1 MDIDIGGAFA
11 ALVDGLQSH
20 FAPVFDGIST
30 LLTAITGGL
39 EASLL
44 ALPAP
49 VMIALVTALAW
60 WVASRGVAT
69 FTLVGLLLI
78 DRVDLSG
85 IGIPFAIGMDLW
97 ALAMETLAL
106 VLTATVLSFVVGLPL
121 GVAAAKRDLV
131 QRLVRPVLDFM
142 QTLPAFVY
150 LIPAVLLFGLGEA
163 PGVLAT
169 FVFATPPC
177 VRLTALGIRQ
187 VPDDVVEAADA
198 FGSTPWQK
206 LWKVELPVAAPT
218 ILAGV
223 NQTIM
228 LALSMVVIAALIGAG
243 GLGNPVVQGV
253 TQLRTAPGFEG
264 GLAIVILAI
273 ILDRITQSIGDRVGP
288 PERHTA

>member
-1 MDIDIGGAFA
+1 MEIDIGEAFA
-11 ALVDGLQSH
+11 QAVRWLQEH
-20 FAPVFDGIST
+20 FAPFFDGLS
-30 LLTAITGGL
+30 TAITAVTGML
-39 EASLL
+39 EAVLL
-44 ALPAP
+44 TLPSG
-49 VMIALVTALAW
+49 VMIALFVALAW
-60 WVASRGVAT
+60 RLASRGVAGFT
-69 FTLVGLLLI
+69 FVGMLLI
-78 DRVDLSG
+78 DRVDLAG
-85 IGIPFAIGMDLW
+85 VGVPLAFGMDLW
-97 ALAMETLAL
+97 PLAMETLAL
-106 VLTATVLSFVVGLPL
+106 VLTATSLSFLVGLPL
-121 GVAAAKRDLV
+121 GIAAAKSDLV

-177 VRLTALGIRQ
+177 VRLTNLGIRQ
-187 VPDDVVEAADA
+187 VPSDVVEAAQA
-198 FGSTPWQK
+198 FGSTPRQ
-206 LWKVELPVAAPT
+206 LLLKVELPMAAPT

-273 ILDRITQSIGDRVGP
+273 FLDRVTQSLGDRVGP
-288 PERHTA
+288 DAGRSA